1 MLPVKIQKVTSG
13 CLIIVGLFSGLFADA
28 AVERISAGLKKTNQY
43 IQYGTIT
50 GGQAGAR
57 AYTLLDL
64 RRVYAPKDQVER
76 LILDLGNEK
85 GKPLINQISY
95 FHISVEK
102 DTPRVVIELP
112 QMLGSNVDQKKIQ
125 QILKKSPYV
134 KSSKIFFD
142 PVDTTVSIQL
152 NLKKHIS
159 VEAFRLPSADRA
171 SRIIIDLKD
180 KKGI

>member
-1 MLPVKIQKVTSG
+1 VKFKIVTKG
-13 CLIIVGLFSGLFADA
+13 CLIIVGLFTVLTAQG
-28 AVERISAGLKKTNQY
+28 AVERISAGLKKSNQY
-43 IQYGTIT
+43 IKYGTIT
-50 GGQAGAR
+50 GGQAGSR

-64 RRVYAPKDQVER
+64 RRVYAPKDKVER

-85 GKPLINQISY
+85 GKPLVNQISY

-102 DTPRVVIELP
+102 NAPRVLIELP

-152 NLKKHIS
+152 NLKKNIS
-159 VEAFRLPSADRA
+159 VEAFKLPSADRA
-171 SRIIIDLKD
+171 SRIIVDLKD
-180 KKGI
+180 TKGT